1 MEERMSFMRRMSVVW
16 VFAMVSS
23 SAFAGPSINASLWD
37 LDTDIPTNNV
47 WTDSKR
53 FTDVANFSNN
63 RFVVYSN
70 AYGMSARMGGA
81 TTSTNTAYARMELRE
96 TGGWDCAT
104 TTRSLR
110 SVVQVVKYPANK
122 QELMLAQI
130 HDGVSDALS
139 VKYSY
144 GHLKAQWD
152 GQNTWD
158 FGSVSTNDHLTI
170 DVQVFHGDARVVLY
184 KNGQY
189 AGTSHTLSLNNGSCY
204 FKTGAYNLGC
214 SAEFVNGDNNQAC
227 MLKPIQES
235 SATATSTV
243 YLYEANIW
251 DEHGRKQ

>member
-1 MEERMSFMRRMSVVW
+1 MSFKRKMS
-16 VFAMVSS
+16 FAFVLAIASS
-23 SAFAGPSINASLWD
+23 SALAGPSINTSLWD
-37 LDTDIPTNNV
+37 LDTDIPNQSV
-47 WTDSKR
+47 WTDAKR
-53 FTDVANFSNN
+53 FTDVAHYSGN

-81 TTSTNTAYARMELRE
+81 TTSTNTAYARTELRE

-104 TTRSLR
+104 TTRSMR
-110 SVVQVVKYPANK
+110 SVIQVVKYPANK

-130 HDGVSDALS
+130 HDSSSDALS

-158 FGSVSTNDHLTI
+158 FGSVSTSDRLTI
-170 DVQVFHGDARVVLY
+170 DVQVSQGNAKVVLY
-184 KNGQY
+184 KNGRH
-189 AGTSHTLSLNNGSCY
+189 AGTSHTRSVGNGTCY

-214 SAEFVNGDNNQAC
+214 SEKFVNGGDNEAC
-227 MLKPIQES
+227 MRKSTHES
-235 SATATSTV
+235 SATAVSTV